1 MVDFGGHPW
10 TAEARGAVLERT
22 RDKLEKEL
30 KALEREYRHE
40 LPKEIQRALQMGDLR
55 ENAEYQSAL
64 ERQHFVKSR
73 IAQVQQQ
80 LQNLSMI
87 DLKALPRD
95 RAALGSTVTVYDAEA
110 DRSTTY
116 ELVLPE
122 ESDFPKGLVS
132 VTSPIGRAIMGR
144 KEGDEVTVKL
154 PVGTRVFEITKLLTL
169 HDKEGA

>member
-1 MVDFGGHPW
+1 M
-10 TAEARGAVLERT
+10 LERT
-22 RDKLEKEL
+22 REKLEKEL
-30 KALEREYRHE
+30 KALEKEYRLE

-73 IAQVQQQ
+73 ITQLQQQ
-80 LQNLSMI
+80 LRNLSMI

-95 RAALGSTVTVYDAEA
+95 RAALGSSVTVYDAEA

-132 VTSPIGRAIMGR
+132 VTSPIGRALMGR
-144 KEGDEVTVKL
+144 KAGDEVTVKV
-154 PVGTRVFEITKLLTL
+154 PAGSRMYEITKILTL
-169 HDKEGA
+169 HDKEGT